1 MSLRDLPAVH
11 RLLAEPEIAA
21 FARALG
27 PSAVKATVDEVLAE
41 IRGQVARDGADVPS
55 AAALNAEVGA
65 RLRRLERAG
74 LLEVLNATGVLLH
87 TNLGRA
93 PLAPAALAAIAAAG
107 GGYSNLEYDL
117 DSGRRDSR
125 YERVADL
132 LRDATGAE
140 DALVVNN
147 CAAAVLLVLDT
158 FARGREVIVARGELI
173 EIGGGF
179 RLPDV
184 LERSGAT
191 LVEVGTSNKTYLRDV
206 ERALSPRTA
215 LLMRSHLSNFRVSG
229 FTASVA
235 PAELAA
241 LGRRVG
247 IPVVEDL
254 GSGALVALERYGLPH
269 ERTGGEAIADGLDL
283 VAFSGDK
290 LLGGPQAGII
300 AGRRALVARLRAN
313 PLLRALR
320 VDKATLAA
328 LAATLRLYFT
338 ADAPAGVPLYAMLGQ
353 SPAVLRARAENIV
366 AQLGLAARVV
376 ESEAVVG
383 GGTLPTETLR
393 SVAVALDVPA
403 PDDTARRLRCGEPP
417 VVGRVLDGVLLLDV
431 RTVQPESDP
440 ALIRAVRAAL
450 A

>member
-27 PSAVKATVDEVLAE
+27 PGAVKATVDDVLDEVRRHVAREGAPVPSGATVSAE
-41 IRGQVARDGADVPS
+41 I
-55 AAALNAEVGA
+55 GA

-93 PLAPAALAAIAAAG
+93 PLAPAALAAVAAAG

-117 DSGRRDSR
+117 DAGRRDSR
-125 YERVADL
+125 YARVADL
-132 LRDATGAE
+132 LRETTGAE

-158 FARGREVIVARGELI
+158 FARGREVVVARGELI

-191 LVEVGTSNKTYLRDV
+191 LVEVGASNKAYLSDV

-215 LLMRSHLSNFRVSG
+215 LLLRSHLSNFKLSG
-229 FTASVA
+229 FTASIA
-235 PAELAA
+235 PAALAA
-241 LGRRVG
+241 LGRRAG
-247 IPVVEDL
+247 IPSVEDL
-254 GSGALVALERYGLPH
+254 GSGALIGLERYGLPH
-269 ERTGGEAIADGLDL
+269 ERTVGEAIADGLDL

-328 LAATLRLYFT
+328 LGATLRLYLEPG
-338 ADAPAGVPLYAMLGQ
+338 APAGIPLYAMLER
-353 SPAVLRARAENIV
+353 SVASLRARAEAI
-366 AQLGLAARVV
+366 AGRIGARVV
-376 ESEAVVG
+376 ETESLAG
-383 GGTLPTETLR
+383 GGTLPLAALP
-393 SVAVALDVPA
+393 SIALALDVA
-403 PDDTARRLRCGEPP
+403 DADEFARLLRCGDPP
-417 VVGRVLDGVLLLDV
+417 VVGRITGGELLLDL
-431 RTVQPESDP
+431 RTVPPERDED
-440 ALIRAVRAAL
+440 LTRAVARAAGV
-450 A
+450 

>member
-269 ERTGGEAIADGLDL
+269 ERTVGEAIADGLDL

-290 LLGGPQAGII
+290 LLGGPQAGIVVGHSLRGCARTRSCARCASI
-300 AGRRALVARLRAN
+300 KPRWRPWLRRCGSISLRTRRPACRCTRCSGSRRPSCVRAPKISSRNSAWRRAWSRAKRSSAAERC
-313 PLLRALR
+313 PPRRCVLLRSRSTCPLR
-320 VDKATLAA
+320 TTPRDACAA
-328 LAATLRLYFT
+328 ANRPSSGGFWMACCYSTCAR
-338 ADAPAGVPLYAMLGQ
+338 
-353 SPAVLRARAENIV
+353 SSRRAI
-366 AQLGLAARVV
+366 
-376 ESEAVVG
+376 
-383 GGTLPTETLR
+383 
-393 SVAVALDVPA
+393 
-403 PDDTARRLRCGEPP
+403 RR
-417 VVGRVLDGVLLLDV
+417 
-431 RTVQPESDP
+431 
-440 ALIRAVRAAL
+440 
-450 A
+450 

>member
-269 ERTGGEAIADGLDL
+269 ERTVGL

-383 GGTLPTETLR
+383 GGTLPTEMLR